1 MRILKAVAFAAPA
14 LLLAGCAVGPDFK
27 KPAAPEVSD
36 YTPTPLSTTAA
47 TPGIAGG
54 EAQRFARGGD
64 ISGDW
69 WTLFH
74 SPALDAL
81 IAQALKNNS
90 DLKAAQ
96 AALRAAHETALA
108 GRGAF
113 FPQVNAGFDASHF
126 QQPGS
131 LAPVPITNAFQYDL
145 FTPALNISY
154 VPDVF
159 GLQRRTLE

>member
-1 MRILKAVAFAAPA
+1 MVFAAPA
-14 LLLAGCAVGPDFK
+14 FFLAACAVGPNFK
-27 KPAAPEVSD
+27 KPIAPQVSD
-36 YTPTPLSTTAA
+36 YTPAPLSTTAVI
-47 TPGIAGG
+47 PGVVGG

-74 SPALDAL
+74 SPALDSL

-96 AALRAAHETALA
+96 AALRSAHETALA

-113 FPQVNAGFDASHF
+113 FPNIGVSANASHF
-126 QQPGS
+126 QQPAGT
-131 LAPVPITNAFQYDL
+131 LAPVPSNNAFQYDL
-145 FTPALNISY
+145 FTPQLNISWM
-154 VPDVF
+154 P
-159 GLQRRTLE
+159 RRRPPATR